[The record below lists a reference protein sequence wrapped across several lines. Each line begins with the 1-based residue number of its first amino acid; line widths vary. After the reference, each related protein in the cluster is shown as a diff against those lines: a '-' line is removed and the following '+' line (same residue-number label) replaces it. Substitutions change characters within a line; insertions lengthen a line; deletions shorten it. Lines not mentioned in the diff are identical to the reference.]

1 MKKFVFIFT
10 FVCILGFLTGCG
22 NNKMKTLVCTST
34 NRGNNMTAEAEARY
48 TFEDDKLKKFSA
60 VVDFKDI
67 TVDNLDSV
75 WDSFKAQFNEQNYPT
90 EEEGYKRTTKADDKN
105 HVFTVTIDVN
115 FDKINKE
122 TMQKFNVDDS
132 YLNKSYDEVKKL
144 ATQENL
150 TCK

>member
-90 EEEGYKRTTKADDKN
+90 EEAGYKRT
-105 HVFTVTIDVN
+105 
-115 FDKINKE
+115 KINKE

-144 ATQENL
+144 ATQENF